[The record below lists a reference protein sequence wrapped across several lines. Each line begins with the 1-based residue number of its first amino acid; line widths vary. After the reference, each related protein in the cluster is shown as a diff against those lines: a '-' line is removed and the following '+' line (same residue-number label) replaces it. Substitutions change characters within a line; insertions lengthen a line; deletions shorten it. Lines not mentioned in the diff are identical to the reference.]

1 IKLLNLG
8 RIHPFSVG
16 VVAPYLFQR
25 LSIKVVSRKLPTELV
40 TKFYEQA
47 SLSKKELIDS
57 IAIQLFETS
66 ERVMKGDFSQL
77 VGNPEDIQFKKRIF
91 THIHNGFNS
100 IEDAKTTFSRDIQI
114 IMPTLDFIEEKI
126 GELLQEERTVVIK
139 DASFLDNDDEIKKIA
154 KTLSMIEPNPGA

>member
-1 IKLLNLG
+1 
-8 RIHPFSVG
+8 
-16 VVAPYLFQR
+16 
-25 LSIKVVSRKLPTELV
+25 
-40 TKFYEQA
+40 
-47 SLSKKELIDS
+47 
-57 IAIQLFETS
+57 
-66 ERVMKGDFSQL
+66 
-77 VGNPEDIQFKKRIF
+77 
-91 THIHNGFNS
+91 

>member
-1 IKLLNLG
+1 
-8 RIHPFSVG
+8 
-16 VVAPYLFQR
+16 
-25 LSIKVVSRKLPTELV
+25 
-40 TKFYEQA
+40 
-47 SLSKKELIDS
+47 
-57 IAIQLFETS
+57 
-66 ERVMKGDFSQL
+66 
-77 VGNPEDIQFKKRIF
+77 RIF